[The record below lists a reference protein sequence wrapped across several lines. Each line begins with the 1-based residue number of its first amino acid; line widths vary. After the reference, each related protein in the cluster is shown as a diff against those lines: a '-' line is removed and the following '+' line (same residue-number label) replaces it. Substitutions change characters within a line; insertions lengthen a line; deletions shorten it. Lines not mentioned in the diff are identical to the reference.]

1 MTYSAGGFMLRRM
14 RCRALVSVVAAVAL
28 LIAAA
33 PATALPSRVGLS
45 TEIGAGRL
53 GWKLIGL
60 PDVDQIRGT
69 SPTVPGLP
77 GDGTQYCAPTAGV
90 NVLSY
95 LARGGFFTGVD
106 GRTDFAAPD
115 GYAAATEAVRAMGV
129 DMSTGSSTG
138 TVFSNQVAGLE
149 RHLGRAGAVGTVHLD
164 WDLYDAGEN
173 RRGPTAEDL
182 AEIGLGGGILNLV
195 VGWYTI
201 TPVRDGTPKAV
212 RNGGHIVTLA
222 SMSTKPPYTSAEV
235 GLNDPWTQARV
246 DTTQSPFAAETFG
259 IDWTLL
265 TMENRRRGGLADY
278 EIGAF
283 TGAFQGGLLDGYV
296 ALYPERYLVQRGR
309 YLLRFTPTPFLPEDP
324 VEQRYDLGGG
334 GVVDAAFSPRS
345 GRPYAV
351 LADGGV
357 VAVGVGPGG
366 KTGRMDDRRLA
377 RVRGATSI
385 AVAPTGDVMVGAGST
400 VRIIGSQGEAARIA
414 TASPVLDVVV
424 EPTGAIVVLT
434 GQGRTIERFG
444 TDLKRRSTRK
454 LAQPATALD
463 LDAKGTAVPALVVK
477 GADAAFR
484 DDHGRVVST
493 ANGVLRVTGTKQ
505 SNGMGRLL
513 AVQRGWELFD
523 AKAYPGPIDTEYRV
537 PEPAPPPLPLK

>member
-1 MTYSAGGFMLRRM
+1 MTRPYDGSILRPMHR
-14 RCRALVSVVAAVAL
+14 RALVWMVAAVAL
-28 LIAAA
+28 FIAAS
-33 PATALPSRVGLS
+33 PAAALPSRVGLS
-45 TEIGAGRL
+45 TELGAGRL
-53 GWKLIGL
+53 GWKLVGL
-60 PDVDQIRGT
+60 PDLDQIRGT
-69 SPTVPGLP
+69 TSTVPGLP
-77 GDGTQYCAPTAGV
+77 GDGKQYCAPTAGV
-90 NVLSY
+90 NLLSY
-95 LARGGFFTGVD
+95 LARAGFFTGVD

-115 GYAAATEAVRAMGV
+115 GYDTATEAVRGMGV
-129 DMSTGSSTG
+129 DMATGSTG
-138 TVFSNQVAGLE
+138 TEFPKQIAGLE
-149 RHLGRAGAVGTVHLD
+149 QHLGRGGAVGTVHLD
-164 WDLYDAGEN
+164 WDKYYAGED
-173 RRGPTAEDL
+173 RKGPTAEDL
-182 AEIGLGGGILNLV
+182 AEIGLGGGIANLV

-201 TPVRDGTPKAV
+201 TQVRDGTPKAV
-212 RNGGHIVTLA
+212 RNSGHIVTLA
-222 SMSTKPPYTSAEV
+222 SVSTKPPYTSAEV

-246 DTTQSPFAAETFG
+246 DTTQSPFAAETYG

-265 TMENRRRGGLADY
+265 TMENSRGGLSDF

-283 TGAFQGGLLDGYV
+283 TGGYQGGLLDGYV

-309 YLLRFTPTPFLPEDP
+309 YLLRFTPAPFLPEDP

-366 KTGRMDDRRLA
+366 KAGRMADQRLA

-400 VRIIGSQGEAARIA
+400 LRIIGAQGEAARLT
-414 TASPVLDVVV
+414 TASPVLDVAV
-424 EPTGAIVVLT
+424 EPTGVIVALT
-434 GQGRTIERFG
+434 GQGKTIERFG
-444 TDLKRRSTRK
+444 TDLKRLATSK
-454 LAQPATALD
+454 LAQSAAALD
-463 LDAKGTAVPALVVK
+463 LNAKGTAVPAPTVK
-477 GADAAFR
+477 GADGAFR

-493 ANGVLRVTGTKQ
+493 AKGVLTVPGTKQ
-505 SNGMGRLL
+505 SSGMGRLL

-537 PEPAPPPLPLK
+537 PEPPPPPLPQQ